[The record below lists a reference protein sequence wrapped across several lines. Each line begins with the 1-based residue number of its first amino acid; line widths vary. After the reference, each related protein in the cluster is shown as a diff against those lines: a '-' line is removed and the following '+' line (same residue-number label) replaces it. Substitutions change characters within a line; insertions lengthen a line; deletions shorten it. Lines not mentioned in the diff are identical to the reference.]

1 MFARTALSALLLFLS
16 ALLEPQT
23 AGAAERVSRTLV
35 LEGELT
41 RADHQTYR
49 ELAFEVP
56 AGVERINVSFSY
68 DRENRT
74 VVDLGLYDPNGF
86 RGWSGGNKASF
97 TIATADATPSYV
109 PGPIVAGVWR
119 LLLGVPNIREGS
131 SARYRAEIRL
141 DPIDAPA
148 PASAFFNGPL
158 RPEPGWRR
166 GDFHTHTGH
175 SDGSCDS
182 LAGRRVP
189 CPAFRTLEA
198 ARRAGLDFVAVTDHN
213 TASQNASLRE
223 LQAYYDTLL
232 IIPGQEITTFFGH
245 MNVFGTTG
253 PLEFQLG
260 DPRLP
265 RIDALLEAVRAQGG
279 IASVNHP
286 GMPSGEACMGCGWIV
301 KDMDAAMLGAVE
313 IANGGTMHLT
323 GAADG
328 QLSHIPYWQSL
339 LDRGYR
345 VTGIGGS
352 DSHDPDAPIN
362 KQFPVGRPATVVFAD
377 NLSQRAILDG
387 LRAGRAF
394 VDLSGSKDRMVDLT
408 ISSKEGRAVMGSI
421 ARVGRG
427 ERATLA
433 IDVRGAA
440 GGRVELVAGAA
451 APQLE
456 ARALPVA
463 SDRETLTFRL
473 PAAGRNAWWIRVDVR
488 SADGRLILLS
498 NPIYLKSK

>member
-1 MFARTALSALLLFLS
+1 
-16 ALLEPQT
+16 
-23 AGAAERVSRTLV
+23 
-35 LEGELT
+35 
-41 RADHQTYR
+41 
-49 ELAFEVP
+49 
-56 AGVERINVSFSY
+56 
-68 DRENRT
+68 
-74 VVDLGLYDPNGF
+74 
-86 RGWSGGNKASF
+86 
-97 TIATADATPSYV
+97 
-109 PGPIVAGVWR
+109 
-119 LLLGVPNIREGS
+119 
-131 SARYRAEIRL
+131 
-141 DPIDAPA
+141 
-148 PASAFFNGPL
+148 
-158 RPEPGWRR
+158 
-166 GDFHTHTGH
+166 
-175 SDGSCDS
+175 
-182 LAGRRVP
+182 
-189 CPAFRTLEA
+189 
-198 ARRAGLDFVAVTDHN
+198 
-213 TASQNASLRE
+213 
-223 LQAYYDTLL
+223 
-232 IIPGQEITTFFGH
+232 
-245 MNVFGTTG
+245 
-253 PLEFQLG
+253 
-260 DPRLP
+260 
-265 RIDALLEAVRAQGG
+265 
-279 IASVNHP
+279 
-286 GMPSGEACMGCGWIV
+286 MGCGWIV

-394 VDLSGSKDRMVDLT
+394 VDLSGSKDRLVDLT

-456 ARALPVA
+456 ARTLPVA